1 MNKWN
6 IQSEKDLWN
15 EPIDWSGT
23 YYSVILKDGREREI
37 CTYADECA
45 DGTINTYC
53 EYTDDDSGVDFDDIL
68 LWKPIEKPDYEG
80 MVKKFKAVVDGK
92 TEEELSELFEDKE
105 DKCQSCTND
114 KGCVAC
120 TNGELWEGQPV
131 ECEEPEKVQIPAT
144 MDEAM
149 GALNTYLS
157 EEDKQ
162 WLATEPNSAIKV
174 HHTLGRWI
182 RNQWGLWGDNS
193 PMKELL
199 TKQGF
204 THPDDMSNEIIEK
217 YVEHLKNN
225 GYPTLLPSKK
235 KKEKNP
241 RTQFEIKSITQR
253 NLFDE
258 YQWCVNNLPLKED
271 RGLSYCVSEIFII
284 TSSQAII
291 DKVNKHFGSSFDFK
305 NNWNSRTFFLN

>member
-15 EPIDWSGT
+15 EPIDWSST

-80 MVKKFKAVVDGK
+80 MVKKFKAAVDGK
-92 TEEELSELFEDKE
+92 TDEELSELFEDE
-105 DKCQSCTND
+105 
-114 KGCVAC
+114 
-120 TNGELWEGQPV
+120 
-131 ECEEPEKVQIPAT
+131 VQIPT
-144 MDEAM
+144 TVD
-149 GALNTYLS
+149 G
-157 EEDKQ
+157 
-162 WLATEPNSAIKV
+162 
-174 HHTLGRWI
+174 
-182 RNQWGLWGDNS
+182 
-193 PMKELL
+193 
-199 TKQGF
+199 
-204 THPDDMSNEIIEK
+204 
-217 YVEHLKNN
+217 
-225 GYPTLLPSKK
+225 KK

-241 RTQFEIKSITQR
+241 RTQFEIKSLYGR
-253 NLFDE
+253 RLSDE

-271 RGLSYCVSEIFII
+271 RGLSYWVTEIYII

-291 DKVNKHFGSSFDFK
+291 DKLNKHFGSSFDFK
-305 NNWNSRTFFLN
+305 NSWNSRTFFLN